1 MMACINPIIFRLLP
15 TIKDKYD
22 ESHHQGMFSNDGIS
36 DRLILKILPEDYNA
50 ANPINKEVK
59 LGYSS
64 SIASVAKNLY
74 QFEAV
79 DKDRRSAVFRYIL
92 RDLLNAG
99 GNLSLY
105 GVTTETS
112 SCGEPLVAVEDYHE
126 LDEYEDEQLGFTLR
140 VGVLNVESLKG
151 SYRKSGTN
159 HNYSQGCRVIFTQT
173 HKIVNGSLIGY
184 VPTT

>member
-22 ESHHQGMFSNDGIS
+22 ESHHQGMFANDGIS
-36 DRLILKILPEDYNA
+36 DRLILKVLPEDYNA
-50 ANPINKEVK
+50 ANPINKEIK

-64 SIASVAKNLY
+64 SIASVTKSLY

-79 DKDRRSAVFRYIL
+79 DKDRRSAVSRYVL

-105 GVTTETS
+105 GVTAETD

-126 LDEYEDEQLGFTLR
+126 LDEYEDELRGYTLR
-140 VGVLNVESLKG
+140 IGILNVESLKG
-151 SYRKSGTN
+151 SYRKLSTN
-159 HNYSQGCRVIFTQT
+159 HNHNQGCRVVLTQT
-173 HKIVNGSLIGY
+173 HKIESNQLVNYI
-184 VPTT
+184 PNF